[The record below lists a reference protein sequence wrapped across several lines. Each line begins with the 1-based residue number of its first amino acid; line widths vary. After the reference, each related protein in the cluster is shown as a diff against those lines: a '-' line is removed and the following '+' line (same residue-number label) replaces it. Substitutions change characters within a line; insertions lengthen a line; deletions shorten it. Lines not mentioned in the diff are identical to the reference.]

1 MQEAPVTKVTFYKHF
16 ASKDD
21 VLESIRE
28 DMLGEMRDR
37 LNAMPEKTV
46 RGGAMLYYTYYNT
59 DDPARRKL
67 LNTDEYSDF
76 AKRLREEY
84 FASDYFREV
93 CDCKPDSF
101 DMVSGFMSDV
111 CGGVYR
117 RWYRQPDSASKPDL
131 DTLSDRTEKMLM
143 GGLKGLS

>member
-1 MQEAPVTKVTFYKHF
+1 
-16 ASKDD
+16 
-21 VLESIRE
+21 
-28 DMLGEMRDR
+28 
-37 LNAMPEKTV
+37 
-46 RGGAMLYYTYYNT
+46 MLYYTYYNT

-117 RWYRQPDSASKPDL
+117 RRYRQADSADKPDL
-131 DTLSDRTEKMLM
+131 ETLSDRTEKMLM